1 MNKNIKKV
9 AEVQYRCSGNY
20 KTNMVMLIPA
30 GRHFKVGE
38 DVEVNQF
45 GISNE
50 EWYDNLI
57 PNKFDPELDHNL
69 LEILVIRDMRDDDL
83 PVNVK

>member
-1 MNKNIKKV
+1 MEKYIPKV

-20 KTNMVMLIPA
+20 KTNMLMLIPK
-30 GRHFKVGE
+30 GKQFRVGD
-38 DVEVNQF
+38 DVEASQF
-45 GISNE
+45 GISDE
-50 EWYDNLI
+50 EWYGNLL

>member
-1 MNKNIKKV
+1 MNRNTKKI

-20 KTNMVMLIPA
+20 KTNMLMLIPV
-30 GRHFKVGE
+30 GKQFKVGE

-50 EWYDNLI
+50 EWYDKLL
-57 PNKFDPELDHNL
+57 PSKYDPELDHNL
-69 LEILVIRDMRDDDL
+69 LEILEIRNMRDDDL
-83 PVNVK
+83 PVNVI